1 MSTGSVT
8 KSSLTANIKKS
19 RHHLQEQAENII
31 NSTYQDLIQRI
42 TSSNSHF
49 VQTLQTIKSTNDEIQ
64 KSLREDKLHFI
75 SNDGKSAGIQVLG
88 DRMKR
93 FQKVIATEEKELEVL
108 RKQWADV
115 QQKSLVLAS
124 EVLFEG
130 GIEGL
135 STARAGDNAGCI
147 SSEQKAIVEELENRK
162 KRWKDETAKLSKRSI
177 AKLKSGEEVCKPS
190 ILYVLFGLIM
200 LPGLLLRR

>member
-31 NSTYQDLIQRI
+31 DSTYQDLIQRL
-42 TSSNSHF
+42 TSSNSHV

-64 KSLREDKLHFI
+64 KSLREDELHFI
-75 SNDGKSAGIQVLG
+75 SNDGKSSGIQVLG
-88 DRMKR
+88 DRMER

-135 STARAGDNAGCI
+135 STALAGDNAGCI
-147 SSEQKAIVEELENRK
+147 SSEQKAIVGELENRK
-162 KRWKDETAKLSKRSI
+162 KRWKDEIAKLSKRSI
-177 AKLKSGEEVCKPS
+177 AKLKSGEEVYKPS
-190 ILYVLFGLIM
+190 IPYVLFWLIM
-200 LPGLLLRR
+200 HPGPLLRR